1 MTQNDQLLRLAQ
13 HARSLH
19 IAKVIEKNKEALNR
33 KGSGN
38 KEKSQRT
45 GTKSKSNVKN

>member
-19 IAKVIEKNKEALNR
+19 IAKVIE
-33 KGSGN
+33 
-38 KEKSQRT
+38 EKQRSA
-45 GTKSKSNVKN
+45 KQEEQRQ